1 MLLEVK
7 CNNDCFWSLMPYNL
21 RQLPFIES
29 MNKTGLSSN
38 AEITLLKKRIAV
50 LEEMNSHYKEME
62 GKVSE
67 ARLYAEN
74 IVETVRDPLLIMDGE
89 LKVFSANKA
98 FFETFKVK
106 SEETLGQF
114 IYDLGNGQWNIP
126 ELKKLLREIITKRN
140 TLDDYE
146 MEHNFET
153 IGRKTMLLNARRIPP
168 TPAKPRIILLSI
180 EDITERRSVQQQIK
194 IGLQQKVEERTK
206 ELDIVNQKLKE
217 KIVDLEIINKAAIGR
232 ELKMIELKK
241 EIERLRNREV

>member
-1 MLLEVK
+1 
-7 CNNDCFWSLMPYNL
+7 MPYNF

>member
-1 MLLEVK
+1 MIAFGLL
-7 CNNDCFWSLMPYNL
+7 CLIILDNY
-21 RQLPFIES
+21 QS

-241 EIERLRNREV
+241 EIERLRNRES